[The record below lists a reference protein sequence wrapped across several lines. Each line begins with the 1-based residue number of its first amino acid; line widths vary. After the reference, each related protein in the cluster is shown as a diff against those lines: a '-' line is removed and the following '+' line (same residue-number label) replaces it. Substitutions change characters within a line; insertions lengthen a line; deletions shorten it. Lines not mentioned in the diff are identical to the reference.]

1 MINDCIESILDD
13 ATMSPKAYCY
23 KWDCGQG
30 IYDELAD
37 YVPDMCIHLVG
48 RTQAVMRHNLLRII
62 GGTAEYQIGDSVIC
76 PNAQIGEVIGFA
88 LDHDCTHCLV
98 LFIDH
103 GQRVILCPIDDA
115 RKLKVP
121 TPKQL
126 RTLIM
131 GAIQSAASGDNYNAE
146 TAERKADYIMD
157 VAHACFC
164 NEPFPV
170 GGAK

>member
-1 MINDCIESILDD
+1 MLNDTIETILEDC
-13 ATMSPKAYCY
+13 TRSPKTYCY
-23 KWDCGQG
+23 MYECGQG

-48 RTQAVMRHNLLRII
+48 RTEAVMRNNMLHIL
-62 GGTAEYQIGDSVIC
+62 GESAEYQIGDSVIC
-76 PNAQIGEVIGFA
+76 PDAQIGEVIGFA
-88 LDHDCTHCLV
+88 LDRDCTHCLV

-103 GQRVILCPIDDA
+103 GQRVILCPVDDA

-121 TPKQL
+121 TPKQVL
-126 RTLIM
+126 KLIT
-131 GAIQSAASGDNYNAE
+131 GAILAGCKDAE

-164 NEPFPV
+164 NEPFPI